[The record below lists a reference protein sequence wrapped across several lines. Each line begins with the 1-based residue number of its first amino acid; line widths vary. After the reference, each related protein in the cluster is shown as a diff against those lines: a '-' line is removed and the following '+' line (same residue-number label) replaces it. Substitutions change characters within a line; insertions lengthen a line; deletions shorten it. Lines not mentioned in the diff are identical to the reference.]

1 MILLVYIYVRTY
13 TYICTYILL
22 AVCHREVFRSPDR
35 QVRMAV
41 VSTWSDVIVTK
52 NLANYR

>member
-41 VSTWSDVIVTK
+41 VSIVSADLFPFT
-52 NLANYR
+52 RI